1 MRSTVTTSTPNPP
14 IRAILVFAGLAAY
27 LGLAVW
33 GEGGFRAAYAHPGL
47 VALAA
52 VLLALTSASLFT
64 EGNISPGVRE
74 DRGNRWVLGAILIIA
89 LADGY
94 VPALCDRLNLLTIGG
109 DAVRWI
115 GVAIVALGGS
125 LRLWPVFVL
134 GSRFSGL
141 VAIQPGHE
149 LVMTGIYGTIRH
161 PSYLGLVLT
170 MLGWGFAFRSWIGVA
185 LALSFVPFL
194 IVRIIAEEKLLG
206 EQFGAQYE
214 AYRARTWRLIPGVY

>member
-1 MRSTVTTSTPNPP
+1 MHSPP
-14 IRAILVFAGLAAY
+14 IRTILVFAGLAAY

-33 GEGGFRAAYAHPGL
+33 GEGGFVAAYAHPPL

-52 VLLALTSASLFT
+52 VFLALTIASLFS

-74 DRGNRWVLGAILIIA
+74 DRGNRWVLGVFSILA

-94 VPALCDRLNLLTIGG
+94 VPALCDRLNVLTIDG
-109 DAVRWI
+109 DVVRWI
-115 GVAIVALGGS
+115 GVVIVAFGGS

-149 LVMTGIYGTIRH
+149 LVTTGIYATIRN
-161 PSYLGLVLT
+161 PSYLGLLFTV
-170 MLGWGFAFRSWIGVA
+170 LGWGLAFRSWVGVGI
-185 LALSFVPFL
+185 ALSFIPFL
-194 IVRIIAEEKLLG
+194 IVRIAAEENLLA